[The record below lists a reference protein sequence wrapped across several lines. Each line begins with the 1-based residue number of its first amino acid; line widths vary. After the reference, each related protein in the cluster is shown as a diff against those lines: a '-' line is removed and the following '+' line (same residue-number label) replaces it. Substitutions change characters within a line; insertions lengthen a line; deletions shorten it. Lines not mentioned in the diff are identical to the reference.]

1 MEDLSKVLIFGID
14 GLQLSQVIP
23 EKMPNLSK
31 LKSRGTFWSE
41 HHSVFPT
48 VTRVNTV
55 SMLTG
60 CNPGTHGLAG
70 NYVVLRDYDPSEVI
84 PLLQPELEEVTAK
97 IGPVLKVPNIVNII
111 AKYGLKFAAVNIGS
125 TGNAYLHNYDKSP
138 NGIVIHPE
146 FCIPDTLE
154 QDIQDRF
161 GKWPAKTLY
170 DEDRQEKAM
179 EILLS
184 YVLDELDPSVAM
196 FWSNNPDTVQ
206 HASPVGGQMS
216 DKALSIVDNQI
227 GKLSRYIDANK
238 NMNILFVS
246 DHGYSTIKDTVNIA
260 DNIKKEMVQLI
271 PDIDQILIAPNG
283 GSVLFYINPP
293 DVKVIETLI
302 DYLIQQP
309 WCGNLLTSSK
319 FGDIEGSVDLG
330 ITGLEGERSPDLVMS
345 FRWENLMNEFSVPGV
360 AYNSGGVKGNG
371 LHGSMGFSEQHFTLI
386 GFGPDFHEGIEVKI
400 PSGNIDVAPTVLDLI
415 GINDTFKMD
424 GRVLS
429 EGLVGRNLSSS
440 EILKKEIFKER
451 KIHSTQYRQQ
461 IDISEYK
468 GSIYIDQG
476 KVF

>member
-1 MEDLSKVLIFGID
+1 MEDLNKVLIFGID

-31 LKSRGTFWSE
+31 LKSRGTFWSQ

-70 NYVVLRDYDPSEVI
+70 NYVVLRDYDASKVI
-84 PLLQPELEEVTAK
+84 PILQPELEEITAK

-111 AKYGLKFAAVNIGS
+111 GKYGLKFAAVNIGS

-146 FCIPDTLE
+146 FCIPDILE
-154 QDIQDRF
+154 QDILDRF

-170 DEDRQEKAM
+170 DEERQNKAM

-227 GKLSRYIDANK
+227 GKLCRYTEADK
-238 NMNILFVS
+238 KMNILFVS
-246 DHGYSTIKDTVNIA
+246 DHGYSTIKDTVNIT
-260 DNIKKEMVQLI
+260 DNIKKELVQLI

-319 FGDIEGSVDLG
+319 FGAIKGTVDLG
-330 ITGLEGERSPDLVMS
+330 IVGLEGERSPDLVMS

-360 AYNSGGVKGNG
+360 AYNAGGVKGNG
-371 LHGSMGFSEQHFTLI
+371 LHGSMGFSEQHCTLI
-386 GFGPDFHEGIEVKI
+386 GFGPDFHEGVEVKI

-415 GINDTFKMD
+415 GINDTSKMD

-429 EGLVGRNLSSS
+429 EGLVGRNFSSA
-440 EILKKEIFKER
+440 EVLKKEIFKER
-451 KIHSTQYRQQ
+451 KIHSSQYRQQ
-461 IDISEYK
+461 IDISIYK
-468 GSIYIDQG
+468 GSTYLDQG

>member
-1 MEDLSKVLIFGID
+1 MNKVLIFGID
-14 GLQLSQVIP
+14 GLQPSQVIP

-31 LKSRGTFWSE
+31 LKSRGTFWSQ

-70 NYVVLRDYDPSEVI
+70 NYVVLRDYDVSEVI
-84 PLLQPELEEVTAK
+84 PILQPELEKITAK
-97 IGPVLKVPNIVNII
+97 IGPILKVPNIVNII
-111 AKYGLKFAAVNIGS
+111 GKYGLKFAAVNIGS

-146 FCIPDTLE
+146 FCIPDILE
-154 QDIQDRF
+154 QDIVNRF
-161 GKWPAKTLY
+161 GKWPDKTQY
-170 DEDRQEKAM
+170 DEQRQNRAM

-184 YVLDELDPSVAM
+184 YILDELEPSVAM
-196 FWSNNPDTVQ
+196 FWSNNPDTIQ

-227 GKLSRYIDANK
+227 GKLCSYIESDK
-238 NMNILFVS
+238 KINILFVS
-246 DHGYSTIKDTVNIA
+246 DHGYSTIKDTVNII
-260 DNIKKEMVQLI
+260 DDIKKELVHTI

-293 DVKVIETLI
+293 NLKVIETLI

-319 FGDIEGSVDLG
+319 LGTIKGTVDLG
-330 ITGLEGERSPDLVMS
+330 IVGLEGKRSPDLAMS
-345 FRWENLMNEFSVPGV
+345 FKWENLMNEFSVPGV
-360 AYNSGGVKGNG
+360 AYNAGGVKGNG
-371 LHGSMGFSEQHFTLI
+371 LHGSMGFSEQHCTLI
-386 GFGPDFHEGIEVKI
+386 GFGPDFHQGIEVET
-400 PSGNIDVAPTVLDLI
+400 PSGNIDIAPTVLDLI
-415 GINDTFKMD
+415 GIDNTFKMD
-424 GRVLS
+424 GRLLS
-429 EGLVGRNLSSS
+429 EGLVGRKFSSS
-440 EILKKEIFKER
+440 EVIKKKIYKER
-451 KIHSTQYRQQ
+451 RVNSSVYRQQ
-461 IDISEYK
+461 VDISIYK
-468 GSIYIDQG
+468 NSIYIDQG

>member
-1 MEDLSKVLIFGID
+1 MNKVLIFGID
-14 GLQLSQVIP
+14 GLQPSQVIP

-31 LKSRGTFWSE
+31 LKSRGTFWSQ

-70 NYVVLRDYDPSEVI
+70 NYVVLRDYDVSEVI
-84 PLLQPELEEVTAK
+84 PILQPELEKITAK
-97 IGPVLKVPNIVNII
+97 IGPILKVPNIVNII
-111 AKYGLKFAAVNIGS
+111 GKYGLKFAAVNIGS

-146 FCIPDTLE
+146 FCIPDILE
-154 QDIQDRF
+154 QDIVNRF
-161 GKWPAKTLY
+161 GKWPDKTQY
-170 DEDRQEKAM
+170 DEQRQNRAM

-184 YVLDELDPSVAM
+184 YILDELEPSVAM
-196 FWSNNPDTVQ
+196 FWSNNPDTIQ

-227 GKLSRYIDANK
+227 GKLCSYIESDK
-238 NMNILFVS
+238 KINILFVS
-246 DHGYSTIKDTVNIA
+246 DHGYSTIKDTVNII
-260 DNIKKEMVQLI
+260 DDIKKELVHTI

-293 DVKVIETLI
+293 NLKVIETLI

-319 FGDIEGSVDLG
+319 FGAIKGTVDLG
-330 ITGLEGERSPDLVMS
+330 IVGLEGERSPDLVMS

-360 AYNSGGVKGNG
+360 AYNAGGVKGNG
-371 LHGSMGFSEQHFTLI
+371 LHGSMGFSEQHCTLI
-386 GFGPDFHEGIEVKI
+386 GFGPDFHEGIEVET

-415 GINDTFKMD
+415 GINDTPKMD

-429 EGLVGRNLSSS
+429 EGLVGRNFSSS

-451 KIHSTQYRQQ
+451 KIHSSQYRQQ
-461 IDISEYK
+461 IDISVYK
-468 GSIYIDQG
+468 GSTYIDQG

>member
-1 MEDLSKVLIFGID
+1 MEDLNKVLIFGID

-31 LKSRGTFWSE
+31 LKSRGTFWSQ

-70 NYVVLRDYDPSEVI
+70 NYVVLRDYDASKVI
-84 PLLQPELEEVTAK
+84 PILQPELEEITAK

-111 AKYGLKFAAVNIGS
+111 GKYGLKFAAVNIGS

-146 FCIPDTLE
+146 FCIPDILE
-154 QDIQDRF
+154 QDILDRF

-170 DEDRQEKAM
+170 DEERQNKAM

-227 GKLSRYIDANK
+227 GKLCRYTEADK
-238 NMNILFVS
+238 KMNILFVS
-246 DHGYSTIKDTVNIA
+246 DHGYSTIKDTVNIT
-260 DNIKKEMVQLI
+260 DNIKKELVQLI

-293 DVKVIETLI
+293 NVKVIETLI

-319 FGDIEGSVDLG
+319 FGAIKGTVDLG
-330 ITGLEGERSPDLVMS
+330 IVGLEGERSPDLVMS

-360 AYNSGGVKGNG
+360 AYNAGGVKGNG
-371 LHGSMGFSEQHFTLI
+371 LHGSMGFSEQHCTLI
-386 GFGPDFHEGIEVKI
+386 GFGPDFHEGVEVKI

-415 GINDTFKMD
+415 GINDTSKMD

-429 EGLVGRNLSSS
+429 EGLVGRNFSSA
-440 EILKKEIFKER
+440 EVLKKEIFKER
-451 KIHSTQYRQQ
+451 KIHSSQYRQQ
-461 IDISEYK
+461 IDISIYK
-468 GSIYIDQG
+468 GSTYLDQG